1 MPTYIA
7 FLDSDNLVSYVV
19 QSPDDGQNW
28 VQIYAERNNCRC
40 VEVSEDGS
48 FRNKRAA
55 TGDKY
60 YEDVDAFIEPCP
72 YAGWTLN
79 KSEKRW
85 DPPVAMPDDGLGY
98 IWDESENNWRL
109 VDSSVIE

>member
-1 MPTYIA
+1 MARSGI
-7 FLDSDNLVSYVV
+7 N
-19 QSPDDGQNW
+19 
-28 VQIYAERNNCRC
+28 
-40 VEVSEDGS
+40 
-48 FRNKRAA
+48 
-55 TGDKY
+55 
-60 YEDVDAFIEPCP
+60 
-72 YAGWTLN
+72 AGWTLN